1 MPKIDARF
9 VEKKTPIFTTIV
21 DDYQSINYHVKKHIL
36 EMRKQN
42 PQGIESNVRAWR
54 SHWFTHKI
62 TKVFDPLVKIM
73 VSAVDY
79 VADAYYNEPDA
90 KFETFNFW
98 VMDYDDGDETME
110 HNHFPSEFSCVY
122 YVDCEEG
129 CSPLII
135 EGETIQPENGLLV
148 IFPAHLD
155 HKVPANKGRRMA
167 ASGNFIKKA
176 IDIYQPPPS
185 GQLPE
190 ERFKSKGFKK
200 LRDDT
205 YGEKKDFY
213 TRQKGGR
220 YD

>member
-9 VEKKTPIFTTIV
+9 VEKKTPIFTTII

-62 TKVFDPLVKIM
+62 TKVFDPLVKLM

-98 VMDYDDGDETME
+98 VMTMMMGMRLW
-110 HNHFPSEFSCVY
+110 NIIIFLLSSLVCIM
-122 YVDCEEG
+122 
-129 CSPLII
+129 LI
-135 EGETIQPENGLLV
+135 V
-148 IFPAHLD
+148 
-155 HKVPANKGRRMA
+155 
-167 ASGNFIKKA
+167 
-176 IDIYQPPPS
+176 
-185 GQLPE
+185 
-190 ERFKSKGFKK
+190 
-200 LRDDT
+200 
-205 YGEKKDFY
+205 KKDVHL
-213 TRQKGGR
+213 
-220 YD
+220 